1 MSNTYLESEDKMID
15 LDARP
20 ALFYVPNAAELLGPS
35 RSNALPSLEL
45 CTAYRG
51 NDDVER

>member
-1 MSNTYLESEDKMID
+1 MID
-15 LDARP
+15 IDARP
-20 ALFYVPNAAELLGPS
+20 ALFYVPNAAGLLGPS

-51 NDDVER
+51 DNDVER